1 MEEEKESK
9 VGFILLVIS
18 LLLIIAGL
26 VVCLVTVIKGKSN
39 DSNLLSIVKQEY
51 NGNVVEC

>member
-51 NGNVVEC
+51 NGNVVE